1 MFPDMLK
8 KMRKERNLTQDKL
21 ADNLGITCRTYGSW
35 ERGEHE
41 PDFRALI
48 KIADFYGVSTDYL
61 LGRIEIKK
69 ETPPAKVDEGMNRG
83 SVTLPLQ
90 PTKEADSA
98 IQALVR
104 KIVRQEL
111 GLPDNHQQ
119 STPASDERFS
129 TCSRFQAR
137 RVFPSKGKWTVF
149 KEALAVTDSA
159 RFPCGR

>member
-1 MFPDMLK
+1 MEFYEALK
-8 KMRKERNLTQDKL
+8 KVRKEKRYTQQAI
-21 ADNLGITCRTYGSW
+21 ADALMVSKGAVASW
-35 ERGEHE
+35 ESGARK
-41 PDFRALI
+41 PDIDTVCKL
-48 KIADFYGVSTDYL
+48 ADFYGVSTDYL

-69 ETPPAKVDEGMNRG
+69 ETPPAEVDEGMNRG

-119 STPASDERFS
+119 SHPR
-129 TCSRFQAR
+129 
-137 RVFPSKGKWTVF
+137 K
-149 KEALAVTDSA
+149 
-159 RFPCGR
+159 